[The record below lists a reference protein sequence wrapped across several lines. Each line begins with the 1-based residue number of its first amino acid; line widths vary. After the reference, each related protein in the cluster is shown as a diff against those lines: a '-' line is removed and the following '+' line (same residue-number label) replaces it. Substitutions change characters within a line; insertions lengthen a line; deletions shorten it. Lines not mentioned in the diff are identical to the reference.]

1 MHYSISWDIC
11 HSKML
16 KVSESITPWFLL
28 FFCRCGVINLHLV
41 LLLKLLFFLFF
52 LFPCSLGLDR
62 LKLSCLPFTKCVIS
76 YSIVDLDP
84 WRNINC
90 TYESFCYARDEW
102 TYECRCR
109 SNCPSYEEHVCGSN
123 GRTFRNMCDFKQT
136 ICEERGNYTNYHPGR
151 CNGIKYCVFVY

>member
-1 MHYSISWDIC
+1 MIS
-11 HSKML
+11 
-16 KVSESITPWFLL
+16 
-28 FFCRCGVINLHLV
+28 LV
-41 LLLKLLFFLFF
+41 LLLLWGNKSSSCFVVKVGFFLFF

-76 YSIVDLDP
+76 YSIIDLDP
-84 WRNINC
+84 CRNINC

-151 CNGIKYCVFVY
+151 CNGIKYCLFVY